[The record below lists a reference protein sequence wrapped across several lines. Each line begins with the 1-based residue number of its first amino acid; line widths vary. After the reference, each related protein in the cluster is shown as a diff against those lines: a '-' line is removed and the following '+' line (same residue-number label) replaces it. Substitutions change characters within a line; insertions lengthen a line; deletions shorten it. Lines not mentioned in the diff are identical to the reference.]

1 MNGIILEMLLEKP
14 ELVQQPAIQISSKG
28 PGLYALDEEGLFAPW
43 EPTFGEQEFARLG
56 DALVAAG
63 ERANLREANG
73 WLIDQTQFIP
83 GDR

>member
-43 EPTFGEQEFARLG
+43 EPTFG
-56 DALVAAG
+56 
-63 ERANLREANG
+63 
-73 WLIDQTQFIP
+73 
-83 GDR
+83 DRSSPDWVTR